1 MSTVSRE
8 AMGTAARLA
17 TVPLANAAATV
28 ALAAY
33 LICAVLS
40 ALAPGVLVWF
50 FQPWL
55 HGLSLEP
62 LRPAGTWFRPA
73 EFVIGLIT
81 FPAAVWLT
89 TAAIAALYNTWA
101 HR

>member
-8 AMGTAARLA
+8 AVGASARLA
-17 TVPLANAAATV
+17 TVPLANATAVV

-33 LICAVLS
+33 LACAALS
-40 ALAPGVLVWF
+40 VVAPSVLVWF

-62 LRPAGTWFRPA
+62 LRPAGTWFRPG
-73 EFVIGLIT
+73 EFVVGLIT
-81 FPAAVWLT
+81 FPGTVWLA
-89 TAAIAALYNTWA
+89 TAAIAALYNAWA